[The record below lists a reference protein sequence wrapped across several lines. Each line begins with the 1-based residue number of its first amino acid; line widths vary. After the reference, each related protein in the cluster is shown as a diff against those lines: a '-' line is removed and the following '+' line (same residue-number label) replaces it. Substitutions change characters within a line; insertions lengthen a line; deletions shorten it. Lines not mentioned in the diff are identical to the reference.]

1 MARSP
6 TTPPA
11 FRGDD
16 IATAL
21 LDALGERDRDSRD
34 QSIRRAADEVDPDQL
49 VGAIADPVNAVRRN
63 AAMDALAKGGR
74 RSVPSLV
81 RVLDS
86 SDDELVMFS
95 AGTLARSRD
104 RSVIP
109 HLVRLLG
116 HRDANVVQTAI
127 DGLGFL
133 RAKDAVVPL
142 LGLLEREPWVRV
154 GAAQALGEIGDVR
167 AVEPL
172 AKLLDDEDTWMIAA
186 EALGKLRSLR
196 AIAYLSDALFRAND
210 LDFDVPLR
218 ALARAV
224 CRSIDA
230 SLLGE
235 VDPWMRL
242 KRREARSIHNRLAT
256 ALAQLGATSDA
267 IEIAEA
273 AAVVVHALGLDALY
287 PALLRSAR
295 QPGMMES
302 AQLWTL
308 ATGGSAASAI
318 AECLGDPAP
327 AVRALACRCAGALHL
342 RAVASRVVDA
352 LRDPEPGVRAA
363 AAGALAQI
371 AAHDAAP
378 AIAELLLDP
387 SKDVAAAAGRALHGL
402 DPASASAALLALPRD
417 NPVVIAA
424 MLRAMGARP
433 HAHQLPFILDALD
446 HADAAVRCL
455 AVEAL
460 TAQRSIEPIDALM
473 ARLGDSDPE
482 VRRAAIRALSASR
495 SARARDALIGRLAS
509 DVECSADLVEGLLA
523 AEGDTIVAR
532 LVDLFRREPRARRA
546 NLVDTLGHRGGAAV
560 EPMVLDLMASNDV
573 TDRRIGVRALA
584 RAPSPAMRRILLDF
598 ATDVAWEVRL
608 DVAEQLGQSTDE
620 RVLHELER
628 LSLDEHPLV
637 ARVAR
642 HQLERSRGE

>member
-21 LDALGERDRDSRD
+21 LNALGDSDRDARTR
-34 QSIRRAADEVDPDQL
+34 SIERAADEVDPDEL

-63 AAMDALAKGGR
+63 AAMDALARGGR

-95 AGTLARSRD
+95 ANTLARSRD

-109 HLVRLLG
+109 HLMRLLD
-116 HRDANVVQTAI
+116 HRDPNVVQTAI

-133 RAKDAVVPL
+133 RARAAVTPL
-142 LGLLEREPWVRV
+142 VDLLQREPWVRV

-172 AKLLDDEDTWMIAA
+172 ARLLYDEDTWMIAA

-196 AIAYLSDALFRAND
+196 AIAYLSDALFRASD

-218 ALARAV
+218 ALARAL
-224 CRSIDA
+224 CRSTDPT
-230 SLLGE
+230 LLTE
-235 VDPWMRL
+235 VDPWVRL
-242 KRREARSIHNRLAT
+242 KRREARSIHTRLAT
-256 ALAQLGATSDA
+256 ALAQLGASSDA

-273 AAVVVHALGLDALY
+273 AAILIHALGIDALY

-295 QPGMMES
+295 QPAMTAS

-308 ATGGSAASAI
+308 ANGAEAASAI
-318 AECLGDPAP
+318 VECLVDPAP
-327 AVRALACRCAGALHL
+327 EVRALACRCAGALHL
-342 RAVASRVVDA
+342 RSVTSRLVAA
-352 LRDPEPGVRAA
+352 LGDREAAVRAA
-363 AAGALAQI
+363 AAAALAQVSAHH
-371 AAHDAAP
+371 AAT

-387 SKDVAAAAGRALHGL
+387 DEEVSAAAGRALHGL
-402 DPASASAALLALPRD
+402 DPAAASAALLALPRD
-417 NPVVIAA
+417 NPKVIGA
-424 MLRAMGARP
+424 MLRTMGARP
-433 HAHQLPFILDALD
+433 HANQLSFILDALD
-446 HADAAVRCL
+446 HADAAVRRL

-460 TAQRSIEPIDALM
+460 TAQRSIEPIDALL
-473 ARLGDSDPE
+473 ARLRDADPE
-482 VRRAAIRALSASR
+482 VRRAAIRALAVSR
-495 SARARDALIGRLAS
+495 SGRARDALLTQLAH
-509 DVECSADLVEGLLA
+509 DVECCADLVEGLLT
-523 AEGDTIVAR
+523 AEGESIVAH
-532 LVDLFRREPRARRA
+532 LVDLFRPESGARRA
-546 NLVDTLGHRGGAAV
+546 GLVETLGARGGAAV
-560 EPMVLDLMASNDV
+560 EPMVLDLV
-573 TDRRIGVRALA
+573 TSREVAERRVAVRALGL
-584 RAPSPAMRRILLDF
+584 APSPAMRRILLDS
-598 ATDVAWEVRL
+598 ATDSAWEVRL
-608 DVAEQLGQSTDE
+608 DVAEQLGRSADE
-620 RVLHELER
+620 GLLQELER

-642 HQLERSRGE
+642 HQLERVRGE